1 MRAEQ
6 APLETADMD
15 KPLIEIDLI
24 PAEGDELGH
33 PEPVPVGQQ
42 DHRVIPEP
50 VPAHTP
56 GRLAQAS
63 DFGGSQ
69 VLAGADVGV
78 FMTLECGIDYLHTEE
93 RRVAGIHCVNSWSSS
108 AAHSSKRCSA
118 PSYRTSCLG
127 SRAQS

>member
-1 MRAEQ
+1 MRAGQ

-78 FMTLECGIDYLHTEE
+78 FMTLGKGELGHGTILPAEL
-93 RRVAGIHCVNSWSSS
+93 
-108 AAHSSKRCSA
+108 
-118 PSYRTSCLG
+118 SCLRWLGPAQRQSAG
-127 SRAQS
+127 SATAWRSIPELS